1 MGDSAHV
8 PGDRLQVAV
17 PVGDRVS
24 LLMAA
29 ARVELATPEAGA
41 AGIAHVSLPR
51 HVSQH

>member
-24 LLMAA
+24 LLMVA
-29 ARVELATPEAGA
+29 ARVALAVPMSPCPGM
-41 AGIAHVSLPR
+41 
-51 HVSQH
+51 

>member
-29 ARVELATPEAGA
+29 ARVALATPEVGNAGT
-41 AGIAHVSLPR
+41 AHVSLPR
-51 HVSQH
+51 RVSQH